1 MLITVNVSKEVV
13 IGEGL
18 TRYLTLSN
26 KSSVIKLEKPKKKPL
41 REERIPYWQLHV
53 EDVT

>member
-1 MLITVNVSKEVV
+1 MLITVNVSKEVG

-18 TRYLTLSN
+18 TRHLTLSN
-26 KSSVIKLEKPKKKPL
+26 KSSVIKLEKPKKPL